1 MPDNYAVLAVKTI
14 YQNINVW
21 NTTNGDGPKAS
32 WNLICLCHKQQSS
45 YFTKNKKKI
54 AHKRTIFCISRR
66 IYAEFRGEYMITD
79 GCSWFTYFICIYWL
93 PLFVFVGL
101 MPNWMANISTIH
113 ITNNAHRSFTHST
126 DTKLPRAMR
135 RVRNQATYIYI
146 LYMNK
151 TASYPFRAR
160 LIRWPSEH

>member
-1 MPDNYAVLAVKTI
+1 MEYHKWRWAKGFMEPHLFMPQTAIIIFYE
-14 YQNINVW
+14 
-21 NTTNGDGPKAS
+21 
-32 WNLICLCHKQQSS
+32 KQ
-45 YFTKNKKKI
+45 KKI

-66 IYAEFRGEYMITD
+66 IYAEFRGEYMITV

-135 RVRNQATYIYI
+135 RVRNQATYILYI
-146 LYMNK
+146 
-151 TASYPFRAR
+151 
-160 LIRWPSEH
+160 